1 MIHNRLCTGS
11 SLRTRNADRNKA
23 SILDT
28 LCVGTQYPDVMVIC
42 WRINADIGEIEIE
55 RDENSFLYLRC
66 AKHVWIRIA
75 SQLFGKHGMNVVSRL
90 LK

>member
-1 MIHNRLCTGS
+1 
-11 SLRTRNADRNKA
+11 
-23 SILDT
+23 
-28 LCVGTQYPDVMVIC
+28 MVIC